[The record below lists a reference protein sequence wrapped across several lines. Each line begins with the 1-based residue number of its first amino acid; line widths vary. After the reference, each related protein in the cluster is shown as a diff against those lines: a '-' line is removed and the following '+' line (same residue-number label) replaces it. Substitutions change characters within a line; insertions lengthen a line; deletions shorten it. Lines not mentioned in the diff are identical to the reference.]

1 MFVLCCSVFQVFVAV
16 LVSSRGCGFI
26 FFLPLKCMQGRNDF
40 ERECFRGEAITKNV
54 LEEKKFIL
62 NGLKYL

>member
-1 MFVLCCSVFQVFVAV
+1 MLFCLSGF
-16 LVSSRGCGFI
+16 RGCAGVI
-26 FFLPLKCMQGRNDF
+26 ERMRLHFFLPLKCMQGRNDF

-54 LEEKKFIL
+54 LEEKKFIF

>member
-1 MFVLCCSVFQVFVAV
+1 MVDFIYDFNQCLVKLFLGMVFAITLALFVIEICS
-16 LVSSRGCGFI
+16 
-26 FFLPLKCMQGRNDF
+26 
-40 ERECFRGEAITKNV
+40 GEAITKNV